1 MTAVQ
6 APPSSREELRL
17 EVEMVV
23 ILAAVTT
30 LGGTWRATSPAV
42 RWIQAGLPHPVT
54 LLSSPLVTPAF
65 GPSARDGY
73 GGVTHAIGHFSITL
87 DGKEC
92 SAQGIFLRLGSRES
106 AAVIL
111 RGLSGPE
118 LARLAERLRGAMPR
132 LRVRVWGGPVQVVE
146 VPAVAEDEV
155 VLPAGHAATLLPWL
169 DRFWNLASWASQEGI
184 APRRGV
190 LLVGP
195 PGTGKTQLVRHL
207 IHRYPKQKVHL
218 FIPHRRD
225 MSEDPFGSL
234 MTMLARPEDGAIVVL
249 EDLDRMIES
258 GALTREYLLN
268 CLDGLIH
275 LKQGVLW
282 VATANAP
289 ELFDAAILERP
300 GRFDRIVRFELPTRE
315 ARERLLRVF
324 LRGRGTDDLV
334 ALAAQASDGLSGA
347 ALRVASDSALLAE
360 YDGAG
365 ALEECLLKE
374 IATVGEGVKIGV
386 KIGKRAGSLA
396 VGGFGGR

>member
-1 MTAVQ
+1 
-6 APPSSREELRL
+6 
-17 EVEMVV
+17 MVV
-23 ILAAVTT
+23 ILAAVST
-30 LGGTWRATSPAV
+30 LGGTWHATSRSV
-42 RWIQAGLPHPVT
+42 RWIQDGLPHPVT
-54 LLSSPLVTPAF
+54 LLSSPLVVPAF

-73 GGVTHAIGHFSITL
+73 GGVTHAVGHFSITL

-92 SAQGIFLRLGSRES
+92 SVQGILLKTGSRE
-106 AAVIL
+106 APAVIL
-111 RGLSGPE
+111 GGLSGVE

-132 LRVRVWGGPVQVVE
+132 LRIRVWGGPVHVVD
-146 VPAVAEDEV
+146 VPTVREEEV
-155 VLPAGHAATLLPWL
+155 VLPENHQGTLLPWL
-169 DRFWNLASWASQEGI
+169 DRFWKLASWAAQEGVT
-184 APRRGV
+184 PRRGV

-207 IHRYPKQKVHL
+207 INRYPEQKVHL

-225 MSEDPFGSL
+225 AMEDPFGGL
-234 MTMLARPEDGAIVVL
+234 MTTLARPGNGAIVVL

-282 VATANAP
+282 VATANDP

-300 GRFDRIVRFELPTRE
+300 GRFDRIVRFELPTLE

-324 LRGRGTDDLV
+324 LRGRGTDLLV
-334 ALAAQASDGLSGA
+334 ARAAQASNGLSGA
-347 ALRVASDSALLAE
+347 ALRVACDAALLAE

-365 ALEECLLKE
+365 PLEECLLKE
-374 IATVGEGVKIGV
+374 IATVGEGVKVGV
-386 KIGKRAGSLA
+386 QIGKRPGALA